1 MTRIATLTR
10 PATGADRSQS
20 TRHRQ
25 VGFALAALGLLA
37 ALVTLIA
44 NVVAAGQIGDGDPG
58 AAATTLAW
66 SFGVTTAAFGTI
78 KLAIGVVLI
87 GILVHLWRRVER
99 VKAALPHLKEPAA
112 PSVVTGPTTTP
123 YGVATAGKTVPDPL
137 PIHRMARRLWAPM
150 LAMGYMAVIAG
161 VVVSLVWASDP
172 ADVAASAWTQGLQF
186 LGEGLLL
193 AGISFL
199 LGTILAALREGGGEV
214 QASLGITVKTLRMP
228 VTAKVFVAL
237 MALGVMVAMAQF
249 VLYLV
254 VATGVDNPAAW
265 FAWLGPVRELGL
277 GLILAGIVMALVT
290 IGNVLSFQFHRIR
303 EIVLTGN

>member
-1 MTRIATLTR
+1 
-10 PATGADRSQS
+10 
-20 TRHRQ
+20 
-25 VGFALAALGLLA
+25 
-37 ALVTLIA
+37 
-44 NVVAAGQIGDGDPG
+44 
-58 AAATTLAW
+58 
-66 SFGVTTAAFGTI
+66 
-78 KLAIGVVLI
+78 
-87 GILVHLWRRVER
+87 
-99 VKAALPHLKEPAA
+99 
-112 PSVVTGPTTTP
+112 
-123 YGVATAGKTVPDPL
+123 
-137 PIHRMARRLWAPM
+137 
-150 LAMGYMAVIAG
+150 
-161 VVVSLVWASDP
+161 
-172 ADVAASAWTQGLQF
+172 
-186 LGEGLLL
+186 LL

-254 VATGVDNPAAW
+254 VAAGVDNPAAW